1 MLPDLFGL
9 DHIILLLVVQELNNR
24 HHCGRVVDLRVAVR
38 RLARQLVDVLLHQ
51 VVHQGQ
57 AVAFPDAAFL
67 RLGLQELLLHLL
79 NAVSLCRGVE
89 DFRWLSW
96 CEQSGV
102 DDIWLR
108 LRTFPLFL
116 VF

>member
-9 DHIILLLVVQELNNR
+9 DHIILVLVAQELNNR
-24 HHCGRVVDLRVAVR
+24 HHCGRMVDLCVTVR
-38 RLARQLVDVLLHQ
+38 RLARELVDVLLHQ
-51 VVHQGQ
+51 GQ
-57 AVAFPDAAFL
+57 AVALPDAAFL

-79 NAVSLCRGVE
+79 NAVSLCGGVE
-89 DFRWLSW
+89 NFRWLSW

-102 DDIWLR
+102 DDIWFR
-108 LRTFPLFL
+108 LRTFSLFQ

>member
-9 DHIILLLVVQELNNR
+9 DHIKLVLVAHELNNR
-24 HHCGRVVDLRVAVR
+24 HHCGRMVDLRVAVR
-38 RLARQLVDVLLHQ
+38 RLARELVDVLLHQ
-51 VVHQGQ
+51 GQ
-57 AVAFPDAAFL
+57 AVALPDAAFL
-67 RLGLQELLLHLL
+67 RLRLQELLLHLL
-79 NAVSLCRGVE
+79 LNAVSLCGGVE
-89 DFRWLSW
+89 YFWWLSW